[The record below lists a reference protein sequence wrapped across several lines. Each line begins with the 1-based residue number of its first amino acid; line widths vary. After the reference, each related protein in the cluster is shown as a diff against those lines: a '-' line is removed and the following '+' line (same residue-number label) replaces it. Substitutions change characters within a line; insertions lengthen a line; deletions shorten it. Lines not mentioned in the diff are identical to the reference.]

1 MFVSSSIYCSVSGLW
16 SVYATSRYT
25 EGPFGVL
32 TAEFVGLVA
41 ANLDVDCAT
50 DSVSTPIDG
59 ISRQAGAVHYLG

>member
-1 MFVSSSIYCSVSGLW
+1 M
-16 SVYATSRYT
+16 
-25 EGPFGVL
+25 L